1 VAHFGLPAAGIIS
14 LALLNTSATDFGS
27 FERFKMLQNLTILN
41 AEITI
46 GAWIQAG
53 DANYS
58 VFERAT
64 NTIKILLENQTF
76 WGTSPVP
83 AGTQQIPQGTD
94 LEPWDPYSELQPW
107 DFEMDFW
114 SNLAEHP
121 TLLS

>member
-1 VAHFGLPAAGIIS
+1 
-14 LALLNTSATDFGS
+14 
-27 FERFKMLQNLTILN
+27 MLQNLTILN

-83 AGTQQIPQGTD
+83 AGTQQIPQGAD